1 MSSPPVNESRE
12 AGTSGDPQDVHDNSL
27 TDGEVKADTGYVSS
41 EEESLDDSPSPAK
54 ETPSN
59 NASPKMN
66 PAVKMLFRALNIKDT
81 DHGKVI
87 SFIARAGGEVAKVAD
102 SKKCRE
108 TILKAA
114 PRSFVRGVKKLYKMK
129 GKSGRG
135 SKRRAN
141 KPSLSKIMKRMIPI
155 VQSAKADEWG
165 CLLNAVIDVTP
176 FDFRKE
182 WTTLQNEV
190 NMDTDI
196 VFELIGMAVGSKDGC
211 DIKSIGSAMKNVFQS
226 ISAGQTTMIL
236 NFAQHLMSNSSGS
249 GGLADILAS
258 FGMGGGTKS
267 IQSGRSRSGMN
278 AATGLGQTAPRESGN
293 GGLVNIMRSFM
304 GIA

>member
-1 MSSPPVNESRE
+1 MSSPPVHESCE
-12 AGTSGDPQDVHDNSL
+12 AKNTGEPHDTHDTMS
-27 TDGEVKADTGYVSS
+27 TDREVKADTGYVSS
-41 EEESLDDSPSPAK
+41 EDESLDHSPSPAK
-54 ETPSN
+54 DTPSN
-59 NASPKMN
+59 ISGPKMN
-66 PAVKMLFRALNIKDT
+66 PAVKMLFRALNIKDK

-102 SKKCRE
+102 SKKCRD

-129 GKSGRG
+129 AKSGRG
-135 SKRRAN
+135 SKRRAS
-141 KPSLSKIMKRMIPI
+141 KPSFPKIMKRMIPI
-155 VQSAKADEWG
+155 VQSTKADEWEG
-165 CLLNAVIDVTP
+165 LLNAVIDVTP
-176 FDFRKE
+176 FDFKKE

-190 NMDTDI
+190 NMDTGI
-196 VFELIGMAVGSKDGC
+196 VFELIGMAVGSKEGC
-211 DIKSIGSAMKNVFQS
+211 DIKSIGSAIKNVFQS
-226 ISAGQTTMIL
+226 ISGGQTTMIL
-236 NFAQHLMSNSSGS
+236 NFAQSLMTNSSGN
-249 GGLADILAS
+249 GGMADILAS

-278 AATGLGQTAPRESGN
+278 TATGLGRTASRDSGN